1 MQRKTRTQQQQET
14 KKMLFAAAMEQI
26 IKFGFEKTSINSITE
41 SAGFS
46 KGAFFSNFKNKYD
59 LLLQL
64 TEKLKSEERFNLK
77 SALAI
82 DDKNNTIS
90 ISGLN
95 SYIDQIKNNTI
106 CVILDIEMQLIASRD
121 QSFKQYYYQ
130 LQQKNNK
137 SLGEIICA
145 VFKSEGVQPS
155 LPTESLAQIFIALT
169 EGLILQNV
177 SNPGE
182 QIKHVLY
189 ALIEKEKYAIQA
201 F

>member
-1 MQRKTRTQQQQET
+1 MQRKTRAQQQQET
-14 KKMLFAAAMEQI
+14 KEMLFAAAIEQI
-26 IKFGFEKTSINSITE
+26 IKFGFDKTSINSISE
-41 SAGFS
+41 GAGFS

-64 TEKLKSEERFNLK
+64 TEKLKSEERLNLK

-82 DDKNNTIS
+82 DNENNTIS
-90 ISGLN
+90 INGLN
-95 SYIDQIKNNTI
+95 SYVDQIKNNTI

-121 QSFKQYYYQ
+121 QNFKQYYNQ
-130 LQQKNNK
+130 LQRENNK

-155 LPTESLAQIFIALT
+155 LPNESLAQIFIALT
-169 EGLILQNV
+169 EGLILQNA

-189 ALIEKEKYAIQA
+189 SLIEKEKYTIKTL
-201 F
+201 

>member
-14 KKMLFAAAMEQI
+14 KEMLFAAAIEQI
-26 IKFGFEKTSINSITE
+26 MKFGFDKTSINSISE
-41 SAGFS
+41 GAGFS

-64 TEKLKSEERFNLK
+64 TDKLKSEERFNLK

-82 DDKNNTIS
+82 DNENSTIS
-90 ISGLN
+90 INGLN
-95 SYIDQIKNNTI
+95 SYVDQIKNNTI

-121 QSFKQYYYQ
+121 QNFKQYYDQ
-130 LQQKNNK
+130 LQRENNE
-137 SLGEIICA
+137 SLGEIICS

-155 LPTESLAQIFIALT
+155 LPNKSLAQIFIALT
-169 EGLILQNV
+169 EGLILQNA

-182 QIKHVLY
+182 QIKYVLY
-189 ALIEKEKYAIQA
+189 ALIEKEKNPIQTL
-201 F
+201 

>member
-1 MQRKTRTQQQQET
+1 MQRKTRAQQQQET
-14 KKMLFAAAMEQI
+14 KEMLFAAAIEQI
-26 IKFGFEKTSINSITE
+26 IKFGFDKTSINSISE
-41 SAGFS
+41 GAGFS

-64 TEKLKSEERFNLK
+64 TEKLKSEERLNLK

-82 DDKNNTIS
+82 DSENNTIS
-90 ISGLN
+90 INGLN
-95 SYIDQIKNNTI
+95 SYVDQIKNNTI

-121 QSFKQYYYQ
+121 QNFKQYYNQ
-130 LQQKNNK
+130 LQRENNK

-155 LPTESLAQIFIALT
+155 LPNESLAQIFIALT
-169 EGLILQNV
+169 EGLILQNA
-177 SNPGE
+177 SNPCE

-189 ALIEKEKYAIQA
+189 SLIEKEKYAIKTL
-201 F
+201 

>member
-1 MQRKTRTQQQQET
+1 MQRKTRAQQQQET
-14 KKMLFAAAMEQI
+14 KEMLFAAAIEQI
-26 IKFGFEKTSINSITE
+26 IKFGFDKTSINSISE
-41 SAGFS
+41 GAGFS

-64 TEKLKSEERFNLK
+64 TEKLKSEERLSLK

-82 DDKNNTIS
+82 DNENNTIS
-90 ISGLN
+90 INGLN
-95 SYIDQIKNNTI
+95 SYVDQIKNNTI

-121 QSFKQYYYQ
+121 QNFKQYYNQ
-130 LQQKNNK
+130 LQRENNK

-155 LPTESLAQIFIALT
+155 LPNESLAQIFIALT
-169 EGLILQNV
+169 EGLILQNA

-189 ALIEKEKYAIQA
+189 SLIEKEKYTIKTL
-201 F
+201 

>member
-130 LQQKNNK
+130 LQRKNNK

-155 LPTESLAQIFIALT
+155 LPNESLAQIFIALT

-189 ALIEKEKYAIQA
+189 ALIEKEKYAIQTL
-201 F
+201 

>member
-14 KKMLFAAAMEQI
+14 KEMLFAAAIEQI
-26 IKFGFEKTSINSITE
+26 MKFGFDKTSINSISE
-41 SAGFS
+41 EAGFS

-64 TEKLKSEERFNLK
+64 TDKLKSEERFNLK

-82 DDKNNTIS
+82 NNENNTIS
-90 ISGLN
+90 INGLN
-95 SYIDQIKNNTI
+95 SYVDQIKNNTI

-121 QSFKQYYYQ
+121 QNFKQYYDQ
-130 LQQKNNK
+130 LQRENNE
-137 SLGEIICA
+137 SLGEIICS

-155 LPTESLAQIFIALT
+155 LPNESLAQIFIALT
-169 EGLILQNV
+169 EGLILQNA

-189 ALIEKEKYAIQA
+189 ALIEKEKNPIQTL
-201 F
+201 